1 MLGLSALQIILALLS
16 GAIIVQAFL
25 KFLKREQSQTFFKL
39 FNTLFIWGGIFAFT
53 LSPDLSHSVTRALG
67 FGENLNT
74 LIFLG
79 FVVIFLVITK
89 ILRVIERIERNI
101 SEIVRKE
108 ALSIIEKK
116 KDE

>member
-1 MLGLSALQIILALLS
+1 MKFSFLQILIALLS
-16 GAIIVQAFL
+16 LAMILQGLLRYI
-25 KFLKREQSQTFFKL
+25 KREQGHTFFKL
-39 FNTLFIWGGIFAFT
+39 ATNVFIWGGILTFT
-53 LSPDLSHSVTRALG
+53 LFPSLAHTVTLKLG

-89 ILRVIERIERNI
+89 IIRVIERVERNI

-108 ALSIIEKK
+108 ALAKLEKNRK
-116 KDE
+116 

>member
-1 MLGLSALQIILALLS
+1 MINLSLLQLILTLLASAMILQGLIRY
-16 GAIIVQAFL
+16 V
-25 KFLKREQSQTFFKL
+25 KREQRQTFFKL
-39 FNTLFIWGGIFAFT
+39 AANIIIWGAVLTFTLFPLF
-53 LSPDLSHSVTRALG
+53 SHTITRNLG

-89 ILRVIERIERNI
+89 IIRIIERIEGNI

-108 ALSIIEKK
+108 ALDKLNNKEN
-116 KDE
+116 